1 MNKILIIEDDI
12 LLSEVYQKSI
22 QAEGFAVDVARDYKQ
37 ALDKFN
43 PKRQSVII
51 LDIMLRGKNGFEVL
65 KAIRRKQGGDKV
77 KIIVVTGM
85 NTDDLRLN
93 DELLVGLNI
102 VGIYTKSQFSI
113 AQLIESVKGLM
124 KQNEANW
131 TNGICDFA
139 QKY

>member
-65 KAIRRKQGGDKV
+65 KAIRRRQGGDKV

-113 AQLIESVKGLM
+113 AQLIESVKGLV
-124 KQNEANW
+124 KQNEAN
-131 TNGICDFA
+131 
-139 QKY
+139 

>member
-65 KAIRRKQGGDKV
+65 KAIRRRQGGDKV

-124 KQNEANW
+124 KQNEAN
-131 TNGICDFA
+131 
-139 QKY
+139 

>member
-22 QAEGFAVDVARDYKQ
+22 QAEGFAVDVVRDYKQ

-65 KAIRRKQGGDKV
+65 KAIRRRQGGDKV

-124 KQNEANW
+124 KQNEAN
-131 TNGICDFA
+131 
-139 QKY
+139 

>member
-51 LDIMLRGKNGFEVL
+51 MDIMLRGKNGFEVL

-124 KQNEANW
+124 KQNEAN
-131 TNGICDFA
+131 
-139 QKY
+139 

>member
-51 LDIMLRGKNGFEVL
+51 LDIMLKGKNGFEVL
-65 KAIRRKQGGDKV
+65 KAIRRRQGGDKV

-124 KQNEANW
+124 KQNEAN
-131 TNGICDFA
+131 
-139 QKY
+139 

>member
-124 KQNEANW
+124 KQNEANC

>member
-22 QAEGFAVDVARDYKQ
+22 QAEGFDVDVARDYKQ

-51 LDIMLRGKNGFEVL
+51 LDIMLKGKNGFEVL
-65 KAIRRKQGGDKV
+65 KAIRRRQGGDKV

-124 KQNEANW
+124 KQNEAN
-131 TNGICDFA
+131 
-139 QKY
+139 

>member
-113 AQLIESVKGLM
+113 AQLIDSVKGLM
-124 KQNEANW
+124 KQNEAN
-131 TNGICDFA
+131 
-139 QKY
+139 

>member
-12 LLSEVYQKSI
+12 LLSEVYQISI
-22 QAEGFAVDVARDYKQ
+22 QAVGFDVDVARDYKQ

-51 LDIMLRGKNGFEVL
+51 LDIMLKGKNGFEVL
-65 KAIRRKQGGDKV
+65 KAIRRRQGGDKV

-124 KQNEANW
+124 KQNEAN
-131 TNGICDFA
+131 
-139 QKY
+139 

>member
-22 QAEGFAVDVARDYKQ
+22 QAEGFDVDVARDYKQ

-124 KQNEANW
+124 KQNEAN
-131 TNGICDFA
+131 
-139 QKY
+139 

>member
-22 QAEGFAVDVARDYKQ
+22 QAEGFDVDVARDYKQ

-51 LDIMLRGKNGFEVL
+51 LDIMLKGKNGFEVL

-124 KQNEANW
+124 KQNEAN
-131 TNGICDFA
+131 
-139 QKY
+139 

>member
-43 PKRQSVII
+43 PKLQSVII

-65 KAIRRKQGGDKV
+65 KAIRRRQGGDKV

-93 DELLVGLNI
+93 EELLVGLNI

-124 KQNEANW
+124 KQNEAN
-131 TNGICDFA
+131 
-139 QKY
+139 

>member
-51 LDIMLRGKNGFEVL
+51 LDIMLKGKNGFEVL
-65 KAIRRKQGGDKV
+65 KAIRRRQGGDKV

-113 AQLIESVKGLM
+113 AQLIESVKGLV
-124 KQNEANW
+124 KQNEAN
-131 TNGICDFA
+131 
-139 QKY
+139 

>member
-43 PKRQSVII
+43 PKLQSVII

-93 DELLVGLNI
+93 EELLVGLNI

-124 KQNEANW
+124 KQNEAN
-131 TNGICDFA
+131 
-139 QKY
+139 

>member
-124 KQNEANW
+124 KQNEAN
-131 TNGICDFA
+131 
-139 QKY
+139 

>member
-22 QAEGFAVDVARDYKQ
+22 QAEGFDVDVARDYKQ

-113 AQLIESVKGLM
+113 AQLIESVKGLV
-124 KQNEANW
+124 KQNEAN
-131 TNGICDFA
+131 
-139 QKY
+139 

>member
-22 QAEGFAVDVARDYKQ
+22 QAEGFDVDVARDYKQ

-51 LDIMLRGKNGFEVL
+51 LDIMLKGKNGFEVL

-113 AQLIESVKGLM
+113 AQLIESVKGLV
-124 KQNEANW
+124 KQNEAN
-131 TNGICDFA
+131 
-139 QKY
+139 

>member
-65 KAIRRKQGGDKV
+65 KAIRRRQGGDKV

-124 KQNEANW
+124 KQNE
-131 TNGICDFA
+131 TN
-139 QKY
+139 